1 MLIVKKFGGSSVA
14 IKTGYLMLQNAALK
28 ITGPDMTWWLY
39 FLQWEILQMN

>member
-14 IKTGYLMLQNAALK
+14 NKDRIFNVAKRCIEDYRA
-28 ITGPDMTWWLY
+28 DMTWWLY